1 MLIVILLASII
12 ALVLVACGGGENEA
26 TVPTLVPTVAGDEG
40 GEGQSPRTGQTAS
53 GQIPATWTPMPLP
66 DTPTPPGPTETPA
79 PDETHVVQAG
89 DTLKEIAD
97 SYGVDMQDLADVN
110 GIENVD
116 LLEVGQVLT
125 IPR

>member
-1 MLIVILLASII
+1 M
-12 ALVLVACGGGENEA
+12 ALMACGGSGGDA
-26 TVPTLVPTVAGDEG
+26 TVPTLVPTIAGGD

-53 GQIPATWTPMPLP
+53 GQIPPTWTPMPLP

-97 SYGVDMQDLADVN
+97 SYGVDMQELADVN
-110 GIENVD
+110 AIENID